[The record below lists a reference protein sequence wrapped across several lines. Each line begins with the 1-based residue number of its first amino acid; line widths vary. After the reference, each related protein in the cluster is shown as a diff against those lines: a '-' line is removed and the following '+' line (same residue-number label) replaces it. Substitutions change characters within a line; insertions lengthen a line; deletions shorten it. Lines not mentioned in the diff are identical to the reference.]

1 MSARAVNICTTGLR
15 KRSFVEHSGTN
26 CLESLGLESLDFE
39 PLGMRSGDSS
49 TGAGSVELSAS
60 GQTGLTLIEAM
71 AALAIFA
78 IGSLGILSLFL
89 GSFSM
94 SAQNQNLTS
103 GYEIAQSAVGVL
115 RANGAQALT
124 LDGAT
129 VSATQASNSLL
140 KPVSQ
145 VMSAYGMPPKAQVTF
160 AVTPLNGTTTCPCSA
175 TVSVTWGNGQ
185 TYTTQTIVGY

>member
-26 CLESLGLESLDFE
+26 CLESLG
-39 PLGMRSGDSS
+39 MRSGGSS
-49 TGAGSVELSAS
+49 SDAGSVELSAS

-140 KPVSQ
+140 SPVSQ
-145 VMSAYGMPPKAQVTF
+145 VMSAYGMPPQSQVSLGV
-160 AVTPLNGTTTCPCSA
+160 ASLNGNGQCPCTA
-175 TVSVTWGNGQ
+175 TISVSWGNGAQ